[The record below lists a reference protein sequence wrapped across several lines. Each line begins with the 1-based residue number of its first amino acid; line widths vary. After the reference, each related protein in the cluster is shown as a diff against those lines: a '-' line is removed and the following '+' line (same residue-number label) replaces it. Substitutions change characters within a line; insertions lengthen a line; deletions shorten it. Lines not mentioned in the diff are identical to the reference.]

1 METKLKPIKGVLKV
15 EKKVQPKYSKP
26 YTVRFAVQ
34 IAEGEV
40 PKKYADICWKSLG
53 VEHCLCKVFHE
64 PSCEKYFEGL
74 EDANKLAEKVK
85 QNFIK
90 LVSDIQAYMNTLK
103 KDAAKFTEE
112 EIPFEIIPDGAEP
125 EANVTEL
132 IESALQIETPPTSKW
147 TKRGEIIE
155 HNGKKF
161 ICGTGTGHFYPVIY
175 EKGGVYIGVRE
186 VKKYGG
192 IRIRVQTTPG
202 AKLSLNLSGIEGF
215 IYKERDD
222 EVGHHYSNDDPVT
235 LEEAVAIV
243 KRCIDVLSSSS

>member
-1 METKLKPIKGVLKV
+1 MRVKMETKLKPIKGVLKV
-15 EKKVQPKYSKP
+15 RKKVQPKYSKP

-40 PKKYADICWKSLG
+40 PGKYTNIFWESLG
-53 VEHCLCKVFHE
+53 VGHCLCKVFHE
-64 PSCEKYFEGL
+64 PSCEKYFERM

-90 LVSDIQAYMNTLK
+90 LVSDIQAYMSTLK

-112 EIPFEIIPDGAEP
+112 ELPFEIIPDGAEP
-125 EANVTEL
+125 KANAIEATEL
-132 IESALQIETPPTSKW
+132 IESALQAETPPANKW

-155 HNGKKF
+155 HDGRKF

-175 EKGGVYIGVRE
+175 EKDGIYIGVRE

-192 IRIRVQTTPG
+192 IRVRVQAAPE
-202 AKLSLNLSGIEGF
+202 AKLPDLKRDRGLYLQRARRRSGLSL
-215 IYKERDD
+215 
-222 EVGHHYSNDDPVT
+222 
-235 LEEAVAIV
+235 
-243 KRCIDVLSSSS
+243 